1 MSLNW
6 NLSKIANHETL
17 AWTKDGTLNP
27 RTEALIWSTLA
38 LDIGRITEK
47 NVDEFWRRLDL
58 YQHSV
63 GALLGNVNGD
73 IFLTRDDVVAHIGLR
88 VNVTTKSRREW
99 HTRMKSILL
108 DRALDAQRARERERK
123 ERAG

>member
-17 AWTKDGTLNP
+17 AWTQDGTMNP

-38 LDIGRITEK
+38 IDMGEITPK
-47 NVDEFWRRLDL
+47 NVDEFWHRLDL

-73 IFLTRDDVVAHIGLR
+73 IFLTRDDVVAHTGLK
-88 VNVTTKSRREW
+88 VNVTMKSRRAW

-108 DRALDAQRARERERK
+108 DRALSAQRARERK
-123 ERAG
+123 QERAG

>member
-17 AWTKDGTLNP
+17 AWTKDGTMNP

-38 LDIGRITEK
+38 LDMGEISAK
-47 NVDEFWRRLDL
+47 NVDEFWHRLDL

-73 IFLTRDDVVAHIGLR
+73 IFLTRDDVVAHIGLK
-88 VNVTTKSRREW
+88 VNVTTKSRRAW

-108 DRALDAQRARERERK
+108 DRAISAQGRREREQQK
-123 ERAG
+123 AG